1 MTDGVDPRLARRRR
15 EVQEASARRRLRWT
29 IWLLAV
35 AVVVGLIIA
44 VFQSSWFAVDS
55 ITIEGAERSQAA
67 ALVQEAGVEEGVAII
82 SVRAGA
88 IEEKLRTDPWVAE
101 AQVRVVWPRSIE
113 VFVVEYIPI
122 ARVKSGATW
131 LVAST
136 QGAVLARGQRIVEPL
151 VDIEAGDLQPGEA
164 IDDPVILAALEFVAA
179 IPFELKDGLSILGT
193 AEEMEANVSGHRV
206 LLGATTDMAQKAI
219 TLAALLDEQ
228 EIDPDAVISVVSP
241 LRPAVTNPQPEV
253 ETSQDVTAETT
264 GSG

>member
-29 IWLLAV
+29 IWLLAL
-35 AVVVGLIIA
+35 AVVVGLVIA

-55 ITIEGAERSQAA
+55 ITIEGASRSQAA
-67 ALVQEAGVEEGVAII
+67 EIVRSAGVEEGVAIV

-88 IEEKLRTDPWVAE
+88 VEDELRRDPWIAE
-101 AQVRVVWPRSIE
+101 AQVRVVWPSSIE

-131 LVAST
+131 LVTST
-136 QGAVLARGQRIVEPL
+136 DGAVLARGQRMAEPL
-151 VDIEAGDLQPGEA
+151 VDIEAGDLQPGES
-164 IDDPVILAALEFVAA
+164 IEDEVILAALEFVAA
-179 IPFELKDGLSILGT
+179 LPLELKSGLSILSSEGDL
-193 AEEMEANVSGHRV
+193 EATVGGYQV

-219 TLAALLDEQ
+219 TLAVLLEE
-228 EIDPDAVISVVSP
+228 EISPGAVISVVSP

-253 ETSQDVTAETT
+253 ETSQEVTTETT